1 MVSETDIFYK
11 IVYGLPPKKLMNY
24 FNTNNNPVYKT
35 RTEHDNVKIFE
46 RIN

>member
-1 MVSETDIFYK
+1 MVSETDIFHK